1 MVGGD
6 GNDDQEKST
15 AISSLQGTSQERSQ
29 LREEQDK
36 TYHESVALNTKK
48 NNDRKQLLEQ
58 EVQNVAR
65 QELLRSA
72 RATRVPA
79 EPNIEAEHVIVSVR
93 HLSLG
98 VVSHMFPNNTTTP

>member
-58 EVQNVAR
+58 EV
-65 QELLRSA
+65 LRSA